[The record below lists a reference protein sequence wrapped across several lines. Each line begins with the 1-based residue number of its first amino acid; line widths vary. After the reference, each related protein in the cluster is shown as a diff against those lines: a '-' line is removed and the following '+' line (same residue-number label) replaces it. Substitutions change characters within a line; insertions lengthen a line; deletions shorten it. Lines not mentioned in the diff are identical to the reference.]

1 MIHTWKPLAERFDA
15 LPFILAGPLLRR
27 TEPSSVTVWLAVKEP
42 CQVTLRIYR
51 RDRQG
56 RLLQQFEGTR
66 RTVRLGDHLYL
77 VAVTARA
84 MREEERLSWGEHY
97 YYDLFF
103 LPGEQV
109 SSNIPVSENAAH
121 LSTPGICVAN
131 PAQADP
137 MQLLVYPGNP
147 LPGFVLPPE
156 DFNQLRI
163 VHGSCRK
170 LHGN

>member
-1 MIHTWKPLAERFDA
+1 QKAEGKSDERPRIFYGLERQFMAWKPLAERFDA

-51 RDRQG
+51 REGQDK
-56 RLLQQFEGTR
+56 LLQQFEGTR
-66 RTVRLGDHLYL
+66 HTVRLGDHLHL

-84 MREEERLSWGEHY
+84 LREEDRLAWGERY

-103 LPGEQV
+103 LPGDQKL
-109 SSNIPVSENAAH
+109 SPNGSLPENAH

-137 MQLLVYPGNP
+137 VQLLVYP
-147 LPGFVLPPE
+147 
-156 DFNQLRI
+156 
-163 VHGSCRK
+163 
-170 LHGN
+170 